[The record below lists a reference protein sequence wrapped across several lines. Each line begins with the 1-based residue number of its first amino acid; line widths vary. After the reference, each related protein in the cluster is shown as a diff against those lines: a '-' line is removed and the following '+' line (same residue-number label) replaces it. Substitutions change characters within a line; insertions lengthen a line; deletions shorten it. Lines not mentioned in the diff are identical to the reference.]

1 MSIKLTNTQLII
13 LSAAA
18 QREDRCL
25 TMPKSLKGRAAQ
37 KVSSKLLDE
46 GLVREIRAKLGAPVW
61 RRDEEAEK
69 SYALK
74 LTAAG
79 MKAIAVQAVAVDEDD
94 DQPAPS
100 SASTSSA
107 STATPNLAATAS
119 PNPASTANPNPPA
132 AKIDSPPVPGH
143 SMISATAPRE
153 GTKMAEVVGLLER
166 DLGAT
171 LAELIAATDWL
182 PHTVRAA
189 LTGLRKRG
197 FVVTLD
203 RSSKARGSTYAI
215 PRDQSVVDEAADAQ
229 TVEPPPAP
237 TDRTMEP
244 SRSAKP
250 SRRAT
255 SERATLSAIGS
266 AA

>member
-1 MSIKLTNTQLII
+1 MSIKLTDTQLVI

-25 TMPKSLKGRAAQ
+25 TLPMSLKGRSAQ
-37 KVSSKLLDE
+37 KVSSKFLAE
-46 GLVREIRAKLGAPVW
+46 GLVREIRAKPDAPVW
-61 RRDEEAEK
+61 RRDEEAQK

-79 MKAIAVQAVAVDEDD
+79 MKAIAVQAGAVDD

-107 STATPNLAATAS
+107 SIANPNLAETAS
-119 PNPASTANPNPPA
+119 PNPASPADPNPPA
-132 AKIDSPPVPGH
+132 AKIDSSPVPGH

-166 DLGAT
+166 DHGAT

-215 PRDQSVVDEAADAQ
+215 PRDQSVADEAADAQ

-237 TDRTMEP
+237 ADRTMEP
-244 SRSAKP
+244 SRRAK
-250 SRRAT
+250 
-255 SERATLSAIGS
+255 SERATLSAISS